1 MVKTASV
8 TRPALSRDLILR
20 AAVKLADK
28 TGIESLTMRHLGTT
42 LGVEAMSLYNHV
54 TNKEDLLD
62 GMVDII
68 FAEIDQPSA
77 GNGDWRSLMR
87 RRATSARE
95 VLTRHRWA
103 IDLIDSR
110 SSPGP
115 ATMKH
120 FDDALGCLRTAGF
133 SIEMTV
139 RAYGVI
145 YAYVYGFVLAFN
157 RESHIAQAQQII
169 EGARPDQ
176 YPHAV
181 EVTSQH
187 MLRPGFDYTDEFE
200 SGLDLI
206 LDGIARLF
214 HAG

>member
-1 MVKTASV
+1 MAKAGSA
-8 TRPALSRDLILR
+8 TRPALSRDRILR

-28 TGIESLTMRHLGTT
+28 TGIESLTMRHLGAT

-54 TNKEDLLD
+54 ASKEDLLD

-68 FAEIDQPSA
+68 FTEIDQSPP
-77 GNGDWRSLMR
+77 GNGDWKSLMR
-87 RRATSARE
+87 QRATTARQ
-95 VLTRHRWA
+95 VLNSHRWA
-103 IDLIDSR
+103 IALIDSR

-120 FDDALGCLRTAGF
+120 FDDALGCLRAAGF
-133 SIEMTV
+133 SVEMTV

-157 RESHIAQAQQII
+157 QESRIAQARQII
-169 EGARPDQ
+169 AGAGSDQ
-176 YPHAV
+176 YPSAI
-181 EVTSQH
+181 EVTKQH
-187 MLRPGFDYTDEFE
+187 VLGPTFDYTHEFE

-206 LDGIARLF
+206 LDGVERTLPLD
-214 HAG
+214 